1 MSTPAQPASIPGQK
15 PRGFLGLIERVGN
28 ALPDPALLFF
38 YGCILIMAV
47 SHLAVVAGWSVKPI
61 RMQEVLAPVVD
72 ASGAPVID
80 AATGQPKLE
89 AVIDPATNRPK
100 TELVEAGDAI
110 TSRSLLSRDGIYWC
124 LSNMVANFVNFPPL
138 GIVLV
143 AMFGVGLAEKTGMFD
158 TLIKGMA
165 LLVPQKLLTPA
176 IVFIGIMA
184 NIASDAGYI
193 VLPPLAAALYLSCGR
208 SPLAGI
214 AAAFAGV
221 SAGFSANLLIGG
233 TDVLIAGITTPN
245 AQILDPGY
253 AVNPACNIY
262 FMAASTFLLM
272 IVGWIVSARIVEPR
286 LNRRAPDDGG
296 PPVGATADRE
306 AMRIAPT
313 ELKGLKWASF
323 SLVVLF
329 AGLALLIFIPDAPL
343 HGQYTNPTTN
353 RVTDRWVDAI
363 VPIVL
368 FAFLVPG
375 VAYGAATGQI
385 RSQKDVIAAMIH
397 AMRAMAPVITM
408 AFFASQFIAF
418 FSHSNLGRMLAI
430 VGGTTLAEANLPT
443 SVVIVGFIVLVMF
456 LNLLISSMS
465 AKYVLVAPIFVP
477 MFMMLGISPELT
489 QASYRVADS
498 VTNIITPM
506 NAYMIVI
513 LVVMQKYAPKAGIGT
528 LVSTM
533 LPYSIVFGI
542 VWTLFLLG
550 WLQMDLP
557 LGKAGPL
564 HYVPT
569 GG

>member
-1 MSTPAQPASIPGQK
+1 MSQPSPASVPTSTP
-15 PRGFLGLIERVGN
+15 RGLLGLIERVGN
-28 ALPDPALLFF
+28 ALPDPALLFL
-38 YGCILIMAV
+38 YGCILIMVV
-47 SHLAVVAGWSVKPI
+47 SHLGSMAGWSVKPI
-61 RMQEVLAPVVD
+61 RMQEVMVPVVDGAGAPVV
-72 ASGAPVID
+72 D

-89 AVIDPATNRPK
+89 PVIDPATNRPK
-100 TELVEAGDAI
+100 TELVEAGEPI
-110 TSRSLLSRDGIYWC
+110 TTRSLLSRDGLYWC

-143 AMFGVGLAEKTGMFD
+143 AMFGVGLAEKTGLFD

-176 IVFIGIMA
+176 MIFIGVMA

-193 VLPPLAAALYLSCGR
+193 VLPPLAAALYLSSGR

-245 AQILDPGY
+245 AQILDPTY
-253 AVNPACNIY
+253 KVDATCNLY
-262 FMAASTFLLM
+262 FMAASTFLLTL
-272 IVGWIVSARIVEPR
+272 IGWAVSAWIVEPR
-286 LNRRAPDDGG
+286 LHKRSPEDGG
-296 PPVGATADRE
+296 PGLGVKLDRV
-306 AMRIAPT
+306 AMRLTAA
-313 ELKGLKWASF
+313 ERKGLFWAAIW
-323 SLVVLF
+323 LVVL
-329 AGLALLIFIPDAPL
+329 LAAVAALVFIPNAPL
-343 HGQYTNPTTN
+343 QGKVTDPATG
-353 RVTDRWVDAI
+353 RVSDRWVNAV
-363 VPIVL
+363 VPIIL

-375 VAYGAATGQI
+375 TAYGAATGQI
-385 RSQKDVIAAMIH
+385 KSQKDVIAAMIH
-397 AMRAMAPVITM
+397 AMRGMAAVITM
-408 AFFASQFIAF
+408 AFFASQFIAYF
-418 FSHSNLGRMLAI
+418 NQSNLGRMLAI
-430 VGGTTLAEANLPT
+430 IGGTKLAEAELPT
-443 SVVIVGFIVLVMF
+443 SVVILGFVVLVMF

-513 LVVMQKYAPKAGIGT
+513 LAVMQKYAPRAGIGT
-528 LVSTM
+528 LISTM

-542 VWTLFLLG
+542 VWAAFLLG
-550 WLQMDLP
+550 WMEMGWM
-557 LGKAGPL
+557 LGPKAPL
-564 HYVPT
+564 HYVPA
-569 GG
+569 GP

>member
-1 MSTPAQPASIPGQK
+1 MSQTPAPIASK
-15 PRGFLGLIERVGN
+15 PSGFLGLIERVGN

-38 YGCILIMAV
+38 YGCILIMVV
-47 SHLAVVAGWSVKPI
+47 SHLGVVAGWSVKPI
-61 RMQEVLAPVVD
+61 RMQEVMVPVLD
-72 ASGAPVID
+72 ASGAPTID
-80 AATGQPKLE
+80 AATGQAVLE
-89 AVIDPATNRPK
+89 PVIDPATKRPK
-100 TELVEAGDAI
+100 TELIEAGDPI
-110 TSRSLLSRDGIYWC
+110 TSRSLLTRDGIYWC
-124 LSNMVANFVNFPPL
+124 LSSMVANFVNFPPL

-143 AMFGVGLAEKTGMFD
+143 AMFGVGLAEKTGLFD

-165 LLVPQKLLTPA
+165 LIVPRRLLTPA
-176 IVFIGIMA
+176 IVLIGILA

-193 VLPPLAAALYLSCGR
+193 VLPPLAAALYLSSGR

-253 AVNPACNIY
+253 EINPACNIY
-262 FMAASTFLLM
+262 FMAASTGLLM
-272 IVGWIVSARIVEPR
+272 LVGWGVSSRIVEPR
-286 LNRRAPDDGG
+286 LNKRAPEDGG
-296 PPVGATADRE
+296 PAPGVANRE
-306 AMRIAPT
+306 AVRITPT
-313 ELKGLKWASF
+313 EAKGLRWAGVWL
-323 SLVVLF
+323 LVL
-329 AGLALLIFIPDAPL
+329 LAALAALIFIPNAPL
-343 HGQYTNPTTN
+343 HGEFTNPTTG
-353 RVTDRWVDAI
+353 RVTDRWVDVI

-385 RSQKDVIAAMIH
+385 KSQKDIIGAMIH

-408 AFFASQFIAF
+408 AFFASQFIAY
-418 FSHSNLGRMLAI
+418 FSQSNLGRMLAI

-443 SVVIVGFIVLVMF
+443 SVVIVGFIFLVML
-456 LNLLISSMS
+456 LNILISSMS

-513 LVVMQKYAPKAGIGT
+513 LVVMQKYAPRAGIGT

-533 LPYSIVFGI
+533 LPYSIVFAVI
-542 VWTLFLLG
+542 WTLFLLG
-550 WLQMDLP
+550 WMHLELP
-557 LGKAGPL
+557 LGKDGPL
-564 HYVPT
+564 HYIPT
-569 GG
+569 GP

>member
-1 MSTPAQPASIPGQK
+1 MSDSPSPTTVK
-15 PRGFLGLIERVGN
+15 PTGILGLIERVGN

-38 YGCILIMAV
+38 YGCILIMVV
-47 SHLAVVAGWSVKPI
+47 SHLGVMAGWSVRPI
-61 RMQEVLAPVVD
+61 KMQEVMAPVVD
-72 ASGAPVID
+72 ASGVPMVD
-80 AATGQPKLE
+80 AATGQPRME
-89 AVIDPATNRPK
+89 PVIDPATNRAK
-100 TELVEAGDAI
+100 TELIESGDPIQA
-110 TSRSLLSRDGIYWC
+110 RSLLSAEGIYWC

-165 LLVPQKLLTPA
+165 LVVPQTLLTPA
-176 IVFIGIMA
+176 IIFIGIMA

-193 VLPPLAAALYLSCGR
+193 VLPPLAAALYLSSGR

-253 AVNPACNIY
+253 AVNPACNLY
-262 FMAASTFLLM
+262 FMAASTLLLVF
-272 IVGWIVSARIVEPR
+272 VGWGVSARFVEPR
-286 LNRRAPDDGG
+286 LNKRAPEDGG
-296 PPVGATADRE
+296 PAGRVAAGPD
-306 AMRIAPT
+306 AMRLSAA
-313 ELKGLKWASF
+313 EAKGLRWAGLW
-323 SLVVLF
+323 LVVLLV
-329 AGLALLIFIPDAPL
+329 ALALLVFIPGAPL
-343 HGQYTNPTTN
+343 HGKFTNPTTN

-375 VAYGAATGQI
+375 IAYGVAVGQI
-385 RSQKDVIAAMIH
+385 RTQKDVIGCMIH
-397 AMRAMAPVITM
+397 AMRTMAPVITM

-418 FSHSNLGRMLAI
+418 FNHSNLGRMLAI
-430 VGGTTLAEANLPT
+430 IGGTTLAEAQLPT
-443 SVVIVGFIVLVMF
+443 GVVIVGFICLVMF
-456 LNLLISSMS
+456 LNLLVSSMS

-506 NAYMIVI
+506 NTYMIVI
-513 LVVMQKYAPKAGIGT
+513 LVVMQKFAPRAGVGT

-533 LPYSIVFGI
+533 LPYSIVFAV

-550 WLQMDLP
+550 WMQLGIP
-557 LGKAGPL
+557 LGANGPL
-564 HYVPT
+564 HYIPT
-569 GG
+569 GR